1 MKRKQIPALLML
13 SASAVTAIIVYARQM
28 GLKVMVIALLVVL
41 IVFYIIGTGI
51 KIVLDSFDKKNDEQ
65 VSDEGEVFE
74 KNDSTEFGDDPEDFG
89 TEEDTERPDRGQ

>member
-13 SASAVTAIIVYARQM
+13 TAAAVTAIIVYARHM

-51 KIVLDSFDKKNDEQ
+51 KMVLDSFEQKNSEQ
-65 VSDEGEVFE
+65 VSDEGEVIE
-74 KNDSTEFGDDPEDFG
+74 KNDAPEFGEDPEDFG
-89 TEEDTERPDRGQ
+89 TEEDTERPGRGQ